1 MTSLERQ
8 LALTQSE
15 CQCALLASLG
25 RGAIRDRAKNATA
38 TTVEVMEAS
47 ELAQLLT
54 PEALRLLAD
63 LPPYEN
69 ETDVLALVSRLRK
82 EGHAPGLVATVLT
95 QARLRK
101 KAVAKFGP
109 FAARLLFT
117 QAGLEQATRLE
128 VAAQHAGRFAAAGC
142 HRVADLGCGLGADS
156 LALASLGMSVLA
168 VERDD
173 VTAALAAYNL
183 SSFPE
188 VHVELGEA
196 TDANLADVDGVF
208 LDPARR
214 TSGHTNTTRQFNVD
228 DWSPSLD
235 FALASAR
242 ASEAGG
248 IKLGPGADRELIPDD
263 AEAQWIAVG
272 DDVVEMG
279 LWFGHAKREG
289 ISRSAL
295 ILTPEG
301 NHELVA
307 EGDAPDAPVG
317 ELARY
322 VYEPNGAVIRAHLIG
337 EVARSLDGHM
347 LDGTIAYI
355 TTDTPAITAFARG
368 FEILEST
375 NVDARAISRVLAA
388 HEIGRVEIK
397 KRGIDI
403 DPAEFRKRLTLTG
416 SRDGVVILTRV
427 GGKRLALIARRL
439 TEPGA
444 D

>member
-142 HRVADLGCGLGADS
+142 HRVADLGCGLGSDS

-188 VHVELGEA
+188 VHVELGEV

-214 TSGHTNTTRQFNVD
+214 TSGHNNTTRQFNVD

-235 FALASAR
+235 FSLASAR
-242 ASEAGG
+242 ASVAGG
-248 IKLGPGADRELIPDD
+248 IKLGPGTDRELIPSD

-279 LWFGHAKREG
+279 LWFGRAKRAG

-355 TTDTPAITAFARG
+355 TTDTPAITPFARG